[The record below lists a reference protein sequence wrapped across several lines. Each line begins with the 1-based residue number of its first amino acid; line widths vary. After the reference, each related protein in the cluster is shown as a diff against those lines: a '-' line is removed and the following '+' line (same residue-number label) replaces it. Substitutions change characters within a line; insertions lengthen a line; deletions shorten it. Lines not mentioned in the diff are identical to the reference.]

1 MEFIDVVSLREST
14 RMFSDKEVSDG
25 VINKILNISRLAPS
39 AKNMQPTKVV
49 VVKSLEGLNLIDEC
63 SSCRYNAQTVLII
76 CGDKNIAWGNGD
88 YSSYEMDASIFATHV
103 LLAATN
109 YNVDNIWVKLFDKE
123 KVKRLF
129 NLNDGVEPV
138 CLIPLGYRDEKY
150 SGSPNRN
157 VRKGLDE
164 IVTYM

>member
-1 MEFIDVVSLREST
+1 MKVSGL
-14 RMFSDKEVSDG
+14 KKIQIAG
-25 VINKILNISRLAPS
+25 VIIGVTLVVGLLIKFVLPLFAPFLFAFLIALVIDRPVDFMVRKLKWKRMICTIIMLFAVFVGFGVIVFVAGRILIQQLQRFA
-39 AKNMQPTKVV
+39 
-49 VVKSLEGLNLIDEC
+49 GH
-63 SSCRYNAQTVLII
+63 
-76 CGDKNIAWGNGD
+76 
-88 YSSYEMDASIFATHV
+88 YEEYLSKLTEVAR
-103 LLAATN
+103 N
-109 YNVDNIWVKLFDKE
+109 YCEKLDG
-123 KVKRLF
+123 LF